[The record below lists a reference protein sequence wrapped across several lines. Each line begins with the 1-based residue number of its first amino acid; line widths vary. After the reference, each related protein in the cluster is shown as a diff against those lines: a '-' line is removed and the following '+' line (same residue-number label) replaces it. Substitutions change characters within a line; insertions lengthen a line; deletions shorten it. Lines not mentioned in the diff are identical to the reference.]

1 MKDLPPK
8 MSRVIFLLCLKSL
21 QYFRILITIKWLNE
35 ANTLGDFLIHMSV
48 RSIMESSP

>member
-21 QYFRILITIKWLNE
+21 QYFGILITIKWLNE
-35 ANTLGDFLIHMSV
+35 ANRLGDLLIHMSV
-48 RSIMESSP
+48 RSIMVS